1 VQHIHQRDAG
11 PLLLLVALFGVILLL
26 AVLLGTSSPGF

>member
-1 VQHIHQRDAG
+1 MQHIHRRDVE

-26 AVLLGTSSPGF
+26 AVLLGTSSPVR